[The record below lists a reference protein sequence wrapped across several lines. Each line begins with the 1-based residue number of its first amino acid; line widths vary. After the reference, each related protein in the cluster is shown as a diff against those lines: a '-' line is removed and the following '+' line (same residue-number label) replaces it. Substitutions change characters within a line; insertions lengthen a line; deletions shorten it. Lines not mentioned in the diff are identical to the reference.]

1 MSGAVRTAI
10 LPPARRAPRDLPN
23 LPALRAGLTMPAGVP
38 MRHRP
43 RTLADSIEPFLFW
56 LGGVRG
62 RRPLTLKAYREDLRS
77 FAAFCREAGLED
89 PGAIRHS
96 HIEFFLAWLQSPGG
110 RSVGTAARHLSTLRS
125 FFKYLVREE
134 VIARDPAAV
143 SFGPT
148 VTRALPTFL
157 TTAEQERVLT
167 ALARDRT
174 LRGRRDHAI
183 VATLLLT
190 GLRAEELMSLRL
202 ESLDLET
209 GTLRVVNGKGGKDR
223 EMPVTPRLRAILRTY
238 LAEVRPA
245 CYGAAASPY
254 LLLPVSG
261 VGRAGRQYEHLGRH
275 TLWKI
280 VAQRVRGLVSKK
292 ISPHKLRHSFAS
304 RLREA
309 GGDLAIIQEALGH
322 ADIGTTM
329 IYAHLSTPDRQARLT
344 QLLDGPASRSTLAGT
359 VKAGLSARPRRVGP
373 KVGRTP

>member
-10 LPPARRAPRDLPN
+10 LPPGRRAPRDLPN
-23 LPALRAGLTMPAGVP
+23 LPALRAGLTMPSGVP

-43 RTLADSIEPFLFW
+43 KTLAESIEPFLFW

-77 FAAFCREAGLED
+77 FAAFYREAGLED
-89 PGAIRHS
+89 PRAIRHS

-143 SFGPT
+143 SFGPK

-245 CYGAAASPY
+245 RPR
-254 LLLPVSG
+254 
-261 VGRAGRQYEHLGRH
+261 GRLYRLAREGRH
-275 TLWKI
+275 TMIATVDAHTSTAHAGAGAVRLLHLLHWPGDRLVGRPRVQDFPLEI
-280 VAQRVRGLVSKK
+280 LGREDPFDAGRLVGDWRCRRRRLAHARSSVRGDGMRRCQRVQ
-292 ISPHKLRHSFAS
+292 AS
-304 RLREA
+304 TRS
-309 GGDLAIIQEALGH
+309 G
-322 ADIGTTM
+322 
-329 IYAHLSTPDRQARLT
+329 ST
-344 QLLDGPASRSTLAGT
+344 GRSIE
-359 VKAGLSARPRRVGP
+359 
-373 KVGRTP
+373 